1 MVSAISKSPQAHPV
15 AQSTGTSTQKPTQ
28 SKSQS
33 APKTDSVQLSSAAQS
48 MLAALQEATEAPAQT
63 AKEAGASDR
72 QAQRLLAKEVA
83 AKSLAQ

>member
-1 MVSAISKSPQAHPV
+1 MVSAISNVAQAHPV
-15 AQSTGTSTQKPTQ
+15 AQSTGTSSQKPNP

-33 APKTDSVQLSSAAQS
+33 ATKMDSVQLSSAAQS

-63 AKEAGASDR
+63 AKEAGGGDR
-72 QAQRLLAKEVA
+72 QAQMLLAKEVA